1 MSCPR
6 QSESQSLKSQ
16 SVGFKDVKEPRLQ
29 SESFHARRRFGRN
42 SRDSVLYEDAV
53 SSDSAALE
61 KQIKALIK
69 MQAFFRG
76 KSTRNN
82 LKSSW
87 SSSADDSSRF
97 NEDRL
102 DLPTQM
108 SFSKNYVDKLKAELA
123 SKTED
128 NDKLRLSLSS
138 TPTREKAR
146 TRVSEPSAPPAS
158 GKVRTGARV
167 MGLFRR
173 TSTDGSA

>member
-42 SRDSVLYEDAV
+42 SRDSVLYEDTV

-97 NEDRL
+97 NED
-102 DLPTQM
+102 
-108 SFSKNYVDKLKAELA
+108 
-123 SKTED
+123 
-128 NDKLRLSLSS
+128 
-138 TPTREKAR
+138 
-146 TRVSEPSAPPAS
+146 
-158 GKVRTGARV
+158 
-167 MGLFRR
+167 
-173 TSTDGSA
+173 